1 MKKLTK
7 FMKIIVLLIIGISAL
22 SINNAVKAEENV
34 VLTLQL
40 DPDTSK
46 AETDGEIY
54 LNVTITEASGFTL
67 TTPIVINGVLN
78 YDKNVFSSL
87 DAEGANGWVA
97 TPNNENGKLLFDSN
111 KIVVGKQIAT
121 IKLKLKKGIKAQ
133 NTKVT
138 LSNIEASN
146 GTELKPQV
154 DNWKVTT
161 TFSVPEIAGEEEPDV
176 PDNTIK
182 NEVTNDIANEVTNDI
197 SNGVVNE
204 VKNTT
209 HVVKRNVIADQIEKV
224 NDITTSN
231 KDIPQTGN
239 GIGIFLLIGT
249 LLLIGVISFI
259 RDKKMYD

>member
-1 MKKLTK
+1 MKKITK

-67 TTPIVINGVLN
+67 TTPIVINGLLN

-87 DAEGANGWVA
+87 DAEGTNGWVA

-133 NTKVT
+133 NTEVT
-138 LSNIEASN
+138 LSDIEASN

-154 DNWKVTT
+154 GNWKVTT

-182 NEVTNDIANEVTNDI
+182 NEVTNDISND
-197 SNGVVNE
+197 VVNDVE
-204 VKNTT
+204 NTT

-239 GIGIFLLIGT
+239 GIGIFLIIGT

>member
-7 FMKIIVLLIIGISAL
+7 FMKIIVLLIICISAL
-22 SINNAVKAEENV
+22 SINNAVKAQENV

-138 LSNIEASN
+138 LSDIEASN

-161 TFSVPEIAGEEEPDV
+161 TFSVPEIAGKEEPDV

-182 NEVTNDIANEVTNDI
+182 NEVTNDVANEVTND
-197 SNGVVNE
+197 VVNE
-204 VKNTT
+204 VENTT

-239 GIGIFLLIGT
+239 GIGIFLVIGT

>member
-7 FMKIIVLLIIGISAL
+7 FMKIIVLLIICISAL

-121 IKLKLKKGIKAQ
+121 IKLKKGIKAQ

-138 LSNIEASN
+138 LSDIEASN

-154 DNWKVTT
+154 DDWKVTT

-182 NEVTNDIANEVTNDI
+182 NEVTNDIANEVTND
-197 SNGVVNE
+197 VVNE
-204 VKNTT
+204 VENTT

>member
-7 FMKIIVLLIIGISAL
+7 FMKIIVLLIICISAL

-138 LSNIEASN
+138 LSDIEASN

-182 NEVTNDIANEVTNDI
+182 NEVTNDIANEVTND
-197 SNGVVNE
+197 VVNE
-204 VKNTT
+204 VENTT

>member
-1 MKKLTK
+1 MKKITR
-7 FMKIIVLLIIGISAL
+7 FMKIIVLLIVSISAL
-22 SINNAVKAEENV
+22 SINNAVKAEESV

-78 YDKNVFSSL
+78 YDKNVFSSI

-121 IKLKLKKGIKAQ
+121 ITLKLKKGIKAQ
-133 NTKVT
+133 NTTVT
-138 LSNIEASN
+138 LSDIEASN

-154 DNWKVTT
+154 DDWKVTT
-161 TFSVPEIAGEEEPDV
+161 TFSVPEIAGEEPDV

-182 NEVTNDIANEVTNDI
+182 NEVTNDVVNEVTNDI
-197 SNGVVNE
+197 SNDVVNE
-204 VKNTT
+204 VENTT
-209 HVVKRNVIADQIEKV
+209 PVVKRNVTADQIEKV
-224 NDITTSN
+224 NDITTSD

-239 GIGIFLLIGT
+239 GIGIFLVIGA

>member
-7 FMKIIVLLIIGISAL
+7 FMKIIVLLIICISAL

-121 IKLKLKKGIKAQ
+121 IKLKLKKGIKAHGD
-133 NTKVT
+133 NELLER
-138 LSNIEASN
+138 LSDYE
-146 GTELKPQV
+146 
-154 DNWKVTT
+154 
-161 TFSVPEIAGEEEPDV
+161 
-176 PDNTIK
+176 
-182 NEVTNDIANEVTNDI
+182 
-197 SNGVVNE
+197 
-204 VKNTT
+204 
-209 HVVKRNVIADQIEKV
+209 
-224 NDITTSN
+224 
-231 KDIPQTGN
+231 
-239 GIGIFLLIGT
+239 
-249 LLLIGVISFI
+249 
-259 RDKKMYD
+259 

>member
-7 FMKIIVLLIIGISAL
+7 FMKIIVLLIICISAL

-40 DPDTSK
+40 APDTSK

-78 YDKNVFSSL
+78 YDKNLFSSL

-138 LSNIEASN
+138 LSDIEASN

-182 NEVTNDIANEVTNDI
+182 NEVTNDIANEVTND
-197 SNGVVNE
+197 VVNE
-204 VKNTT
+204 VENTT

>member
-7 FMKIIVLLIIGISAL
+7 FMKIIVLLIICISAL

-78 YDKNVFSSL
+78 YDKNLFSSL

-138 LSNIEASN
+138 LSDIEASN

-182 NEVTNDIANEVTNDI
+182 NEVTNDIANEVTND
-197 SNGVVNE
+197 VVNE
-204 VKNTT
+204 VENTT
-209 HVVKRNVIADQIEKV
+209 YVVKRNVIADQIEKV

>member
-1 MKKLTK
+1 MKKITK

-87 DAEGANGWVA
+87 DAEGANGWVT

-138 LSNIEASN
+138 LSDIEASN

-161 TFSVPEIAGEEEPDV
+161 TFSVPEIAGEEPDV

-197 SNGVVNE
+197 SNDVVNE

>member
-7 FMKIIVLLIIGISAL
+7 FMKIIVLLIICISAL

-138 LSNIEASN
+138 LSDIEASN

-154 DNWKVTT
+154 DDWKVTT

-182 NEVTNDIANEVTNDI
+182 NEVTNDIANEVTND
-197 SNGVVNE
+197 VVNE
-204 VKNTT
+204 VENTT

>member
-7 FMKIIVLLIIGISAL
+7 FMKIIVLLIICISA
-22 SINNAVKAEENV
+22 
-34 VLTLQL
+34 
-40 DPDTSK
+40 
-46 AETDGEIY
+46 
-54 LNVTITEASGFTL
+54 EASGFTL

-138 LSNIEASN
+138 LSDIEASN

-154 DNWKVTT
+154 DDWKVTT

-182 NEVTNDIANEVTNDI
+182 NEVTNDIANEVTND
-197 SNGVVNE
+197 VVNE
-204 VKNTT
+204 VENTT

>member
-7 FMKIIVLLIIGISAL
+7 FMKMIVLLIIGISAL

-78 YDKNVFSSL
+78 YDKNLFSSL

-138 LSNIEASN
+138 LSDIEASN

-182 NEVTNDIANEVTNDI
+182 NEVANDIANEVTNDI
-197 SNGVVNE
+197 VNE
-204 VKNTT
+204 VENTT

>member
-7 FMKIIVLLIIGISAL
+7 FMKIIVLLIICISAL

-78 YDKNVFSSL
+78 YDKNLFSSL

-138 LSNIEASN
+138 LSDIEASN

-197 SNGVVNE
+197 VNE
-204 VKNTT
+204 VENTT

>member
-1 MKKLTK
+1 MKKITK

-40 DPDTSK
+40 DTDTSK

-133 NTKVT
+133 NTEVT
-138 LSNIEASN
+138 LSDIEASN

-161 TFSVPEIAGEEEPDV
+161 TFSVPEIAGKEEPDV

-182 NEVTNDIANEVTNDI
+182 NEVTNDVANEVTND
-197 SNGVVNE
+197 VVNE
-204 VKNTT
+204 VENTT

-239 GIGIFLLIGT
+239 GIGIFLIIGT